1 MERGKG
7 QMGSVGLNNMAHTRR
22 GLVLSGGAAL
32 GAYQAGALMALHEA
46 DSQFDVISATS
57 IGTINAMAWNM
68 DGVLKELYQHW
79 LKNSGGLKP
88 FDMSRLLQG
97 SNPFQ
102 FHKALEAV
110 ADAYRHRYR
119 WEDERSEILVNLAD

>member
-1 MERGKG
+1 ME
-7 QMGSVGLNNMAHTRR
+7 AHTRR

-46 DSQFDVISATS
+46 NLHFGVISSTS
-57 IGTINAMAWNM
+57 IGTINAMAWNI
-68 DGVLKELYQHW
+68 DSVLEELDQHW
-79 LKNSGGLKP
+79 LENAAALKP

-110 ADAYRHRYR
+110 ADAYRQRYR
-119 WEDERSEILVNLAD
+119 WEDERSEILVTLADYETN